1 MSTNDLSLDQ
11 FLVRVWHACAHMHPG
26 TGLRS
31 LKRRA
36 FLLAR
41 CVQSAGALRRW
52 HEEHAETPFADM
64 LARHALVP
72 VCTERPFV
80 STRWS
85 TKDRMRVLA
94 THYRLADAL
103 GGLLRFARNVDGAQP
118 LAGLDEI
125 QPGLALKLEKPLWFV
140 NEGEVSLALFAGQT
154 RLYSLLF
161 TLGTRDGVRVAYVGA
176 LQGQGSEDAKE
187 TYKVLTHEAHG
198 LRPRDLL
205 FTAFRQLCG
214 ELGVARILAVSDQH
228 HARRSSYFAGTD
240 KVHFSMDEAWAEY
253 GGTLDDEGF
262 FDIASKVTYRALD
275 DIPSRKRALYR
286 RRYEMLDG
294 LAARIAA
301 AVQQLRGGVP
311 AAAAAEA
318 SPALDA
324 LTALQGTTPNA

>member
-1 MSTNDLSLDQ
+1 MSTNDLSLAP
-11 FLVRVWHACAHMHPG
+11 FPVRIWHACAHMHPG
-26 TGLRS
+26 AGLRS

-36 FLLAR
+36 FLLVR
-41 CVQSAGALRRW
+41 CAQSAGALRRW
-52 HEEHAETPFADM
+52 HGDHTEPAFTDM

-85 TKDRMRVLA
+85 AKDRMRVLS
-94 THYRLADAL
+94 THYRLADTL
-103 GGLLRFARNVDGAQP
+103 GSLLRFARNVDGAQP
-118 LAGLDEI
+118 LAALDEI

-140 NEGEVSLALFAGQT
+140 NEGEVSLALFAGET

-161 TLGTRDGVRVAYVGA
+161 TLGTRDGLRVAYVGA

-187 TYKVLTHEAHG
+187 TYKALTSEAHG

-214 ELGVARILAVSDQH
+214 ELGVARILAVCDES

-253 GGTLDDEGF
+253 GGTLGADGF
-262 FDIASKVTYRALD
+262 FDIPAQVTYRTLEE
-275 DIPSRKRALYR
+275 IPSRKRAQYR
-286 RRYEMLDG
+286 RRYELLDA

-301 AVQQLRGGVP
+301 TVRSHRGGMAEP
-311 AAAAAEA
+311 AAAPA
-318 SPALDA
+318 PALDA